1 MLDGKLRIAPTCYHM
16 LHQVPVMTAHEMN
29 FFYDEGLVTPHGTLG
44 YEMLTDSMVPFGL
57 EKLGISQAMKEKSI
71 DIALDVQ
78 SRTVFY
84 QRARGADLY
93 IICGWRNQHTN
104 VWMAPPHIKTL
115 QDLKGKRVG
124 ISDFNSI
131 RHWAIQI
138 QLKKAGLDL
147 ERDVEWVRL
156 GVNGRFHVDA
166 IRSGKV
172 ECAPVSPWHAEDLKK
187 EGCNA
192 LVSPADQYPDG
203 RPERIIAATGRI
215 LEERPD
221 LVKSFLRGM
230 IRSYW
235 FIRDMP
241 KNFEYVNNLEKRLRL
256 KSPDPEERVVTHL
269 RSPRDLEAMPFPLNG
284 RATGFEDMLKEEERL
299 GELNYE
305 VPPIKEVAA
314 QDLVDE
320 AFKELR
326 GAERA
331 GGGVRA
337 RESSREALGVL
348 APGAVPK
355 LQTFTSF
362 KPWCTAWFYSRK
374 SKSRRAAIAEDVKNK
389 CKVSTLRH

>member
-1 MLDGKLRIAPTCYHM
+1 MLDGKLRIAPTCYHV

-29 FFYDEGLVTPHGTLG
+29 FFYDEGLKSADGSPA
-44 YEMLTDSMVPFGL
+44 YEILHDSMVPFGL
-57 EKLGISQAMKEKSI
+57 EKLGISQAMKEKSV

-93 IICGWRNQHTN
+93 IISGWRNQHTN
-104 VWMAPPHIKTL
+104 LWIGPPHIKSLT
-115 QDLKGKRVG
+115 DLKGKRVG

-147 ERDVEWVRL
+147 ERDIEWVRI
-156 GVNGRFHVDA
+156 GVNSKLHIDA
-166 IRSGKV
+166 IRSGRV
-172 ECAPVSPWHAEDLKK
+172 ECAPVPSWYAEDLLK
-187 EGCNA
+187 EGCNT

-221 LVKSFLRGM
+221 LVKSFLKGM

-235 FIRDMP
+235 FVRDMP
-241 KNFEYVNNLEKRLRL
+241 KNYEYITNLEKRLRL
-256 KSPDPEERVVTHL
+256 LSPDPEERIVTHEP
-269 RSPRDLEAMPFPLNG
+269 RTNRDLEAMPFPLDG
-284 RATGFEDMLKEEERL
+284 KATGFEDMLKEEQRL

-305 VPPIKEVAA
+305 VPPIKDVCA
-314 QDLVDE
+314 QDLVAE

-326 GAERA
+326 ARKELDAEYQR
-331 GGGVRA
+331 V
-337 RESSREALGVL
+337 
-348 APGAVPK
+348 K
-355 LQTFTSF
+355 
-362 KPWCTAWFYSRK
+362 
-374 SKSRRAAIAEDVKNK
+374 AIAD
-389 CKVSTLRH
+389 RWGY

>member
-29 FFYDEGLVTPHGTLG
+29 FFYDEGLITPHGTLG
-44 YEMLTDSMVPFGL
+44 YEILTESMVPFGL

-93 IICGWRNQHTN
+93 ILCGWRNQHTN
-104 VWMAPPHIKTL
+104 VWIAPPHIRTL
-115 QDLKGKRVG
+115 QELKGKRVG

-147 ERDVEWVRL
+147 ERDIEWVRL
-156 GVNGRFHVDA
+156 GVNSRFHVDA
-166 IRSGKV
+166 IRNGKV
-172 ECAPVSPWHAEDLKK
+172 ECAPVPPWSAEDLKK

-192 LVSPADQYPDG
+192 LVSPADQYPNG
-203 RPERIIAATGRI
+203 RPERIIAVTGRV

-221 LVKSFLRGM
+221 LVKSFLRGI

-241 KNFEYVNNLEKRLRL
+241 KN
-256 KSPDPEERVVTHL
+256 
-269 RSPRDLEAMPFPLNG
+269 
-284 RATGFEDMLKEEERL
+284 
-299 GELNYE
+299 YE
-305 VPPIKEVAA
+305 
-314 QDLVDE
+314 
-320 AFKELR
+320 
-326 GAERA
+326 
-331 GGGVRA
+331 
-337 RESSREALGVL
+337 
-348 APGAVPK
+348 
-355 LQTFTSF
+355 
-362 KPWCTAWFYSRK
+362 
-374 SKSRRAAIAEDVKNK
+374 
-389 CKVSTLRH
+389 

>member
-1 MLDGKLRIAPTCYHM
+1 
-16 LHQVPVMTAHEMN
+16 
-29 FFYDEGLVTPHGTLG
+29 
-44 YEMLTDSMVPFGL
+44 
-57 EKLGISQAMKEKSI
+57 
-71 DIALDVQ
+71 
-78 SRTVFY
+78 
-84 QRARGADLY
+84 
-93 IICGWRNQHTN
+93 
-104 VWMAPPHIKTL
+104 
-115 QDLKGKRVG
+115 VG

-147 ERDVEWVRL
+147 DRDIEWVRL

-166 IRSGKV
+166 IRNGKV
-172 ECAPVSPWHAEDLKK
+172 ECAPVSPWNAEDLIK

-241 KNFEYVNNLEKRLRL
+241 KNYEYVNNLEKRLRL
-256 KSPDPEERVVTHL
+256 KSADPEERVVTHL
-269 RSPRDLEAMPFPLNG
+269 REPRDLEAMPFPLNG

-305 VPPIKEVAA
+305 VPPIQEVAA

-326 GAERA
+326 
-331 GGGVRA
+331 
-337 RESSREALGVL
+337 
-348 APGAVPK
+348 
-355 LQTFTSF
+355 
-362 KPWCTAWFYSRK
+362 SRK
-374 SKSRRAAIAEDVKNK
+374 ELAEEYER
-389 CKVSTLRH
+389 VSQVEKRWGY